1 MSQERTQPTFVN
13 YIRKHWANKLELWVK
28 GALEGLDH
36 SKAYT
41 NAHIE
46 AFHAV
51 LKEFDLK
58 GRKRLKGRSL
68 DWLVCQLLTS
78 VIGRY
83 KCARLPSRPAPLAP
97 PHSAMAALLLNL
109 AAFLIL
115 AHHPLG
121 RPLFSGPSVS
131 PSSSV

>member
-1 MSQERTQPTFVN
+1 MSPQERTQPAFVN
-13 YIRKHWANKLELWVK
+13 YIRKHWATKLELWVK
-28 GALEGLDH
+28 GALEGIDH

-68 DWLVCQLLTS
+68 DWLVCQLMTS
-78 VIGRY
+78 VVGRY
-83 KCARLPSRPAPLAP
+83 KCVRRAP
-97 PHSAMAALLLNL
+97 PPACARPSATHNRMLL
-109 AAFLIL
+109 I
-115 AHHPLG
+115 
-121 RPLFSGPSVS
+121 
-131 PSSSV
+131 